1 MSTLEFTFA
10 IDDATACIELTK
22 ESGLVYITG
31 LRTTITPRDINRAQ
45 ALCWINEVMKRISS
59 APESITRFQP
69 TMAVGNDQTL
79 AHIVAW
85 TSKDLVTFKRHI
97 FPLKFDIDKL
107 AEFAR
112 KHAIQH
118 IVQWLKPQEKTIV
131 MACGKGIHNGQ
142 DAQYRITTNVKH
154 INGVNTATFAI
165 NGMLTGEDLHSAAE
179 AINIIRD
186 IISNQG
192 QIHSRIEKLRSSA
205 TFDEA
210 AFVYIANLVKHP
222 HLYSISATVR
232 PGSVNSM
239 LLETMTF
246 E

>member
-1 MSTLEFTFA
+1 MSTLEFTFV
-10 IDDATACIELTK
+10 IDDATAWIELTK

-85 TSKDLVTFKRHI
+85 TSKDLVTFKKHI

-131 MACGKGIHNGQ
+131 MNSIRVNDYPYQ
-142 DAQYRITTNVKH
+142 ISTTVKH
-154 INGVNTATFAI
+154 VNGDHTVTFTIKGTLAD
-165 NGMLTGEDLHSAAE
+165 EDLQRATE
-179 AINIIRD
+179 AINIIRA
-186 IISNQG
+186 IILIQG
-192 QIHSRIEKLRSSA
+192 QIHSRIEMLRSSA

-210 AFVYIANLVKHP
+210 AFVYIAKLVKHP
-222 HLYSISATVR
+222 QLALIATAVR
-232 PGSVNSM
+232 PGSVNST